1 MENDYSP
8 IPQKNNTL
16 AVISLALGIA
26 GIPFL
31 CLSFVVA
38 FCGCFSGLLAI
49 AALVTGFIA
58 RQQIKSTDE
67 QGDGMA
73 LIGMIL
79 GGFQVVLVTC
89 GVLFSIGLAITGLI
103 SNGFS
108 GFAPGLK

>member
-1 MENDYSP
+1 MS
-8 IPQKNNTL
+8 I
-16 AVISLALGIA
+16 VG
-26 GIPFL
+26 G
-31 CLSFVVA
+31 
-38 FCGCFSGLLAI
+38 GLLRLFFR
-49 AALVTGFIA
+49 AAGDCRTGDRFYR
-58 RQQIKSTDE
+58 RQQIKSTGE